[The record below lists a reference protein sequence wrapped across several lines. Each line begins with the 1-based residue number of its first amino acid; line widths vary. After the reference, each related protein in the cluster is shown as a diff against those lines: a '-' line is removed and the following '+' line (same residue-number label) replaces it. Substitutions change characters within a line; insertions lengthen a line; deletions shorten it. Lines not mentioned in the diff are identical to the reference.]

1 MYTMGLF
8 KRNKNN
14 SRPLLRQITD
24 LIPAHILAGC
34 IQQHHSDKYCS
45 RYRTRDQL
53 VSQMFGQLNKCYT
66 LEDISAGIAVNKT
79 FIADLGLT
87 QSPARSTMSDGNKK
101 RDWRVFERL
110 YYKLLRHYEGVL
122 RAKHQGGRVIEEVKG
137 KTIKIVD
144 ATIVELCLGL
154 FEWAKYRTAK
164 GGLKIH
170 TCWNGEAIVAPALYA
185 LALPDV
191 INITEARTHD
201 LKGHPQLIFPK
212 GAIIIEDRGYFD
224 FSLMAARC
232 AAGNHFVTRLRD
244 GSSYRVV
251 MERELPDGADEHILL
266 DEEIRL
272 TSPHAFKSGMG
283 EGQPL
288 RRVVAYDAERDK
300 TIELL
305 TNNMEWKAATVA
317 ALYKKR
323 WDIELFFK
331 AMKQHLQIKT
341 FLGTSENAVRSQI
354 FIALICYLL
363 LELIRRNTC
372 KTRHAFSNFTER
384 IRICLAYYL
393 SLDYVCNN
401 ISQGA
406 IMVNEAGKPPDLFS
420 GKLTY

>member
-1 MYTMGLF
+1 MGLF

-14 SRPLLRQITD
+14 SHPLLRQIID
-24 LIPAHILAGC
+24 LIPAHLLAGC
-34 IQQHHSDKYCS
+34 IEQYKTDKYCS
-45 RYRTRDQL
+45 RYLTLDQIVAL
-53 VSQMFGQLNKCYT
+53 MFGQLNKCYT

-79 FIADLGLT
+79 FIADLGLS

-101 RDWRVFERL
+101 RDWRVFEML
-110 YYKLLRHYEGVL
+110 YYKLLRYYESVL
-122 RAKHQGGRVIEEVKG
+122 RAKHQGSAVIEEVKG

-144 ATIVELCLGL
+144 ATIVELCLSL

-170 TCWNGEAIVAPALYA
+170 TCWDDA
-185 LALPDV
+185 LALPDI
-191 INITEARTHD
+191 INITEARVHD

-212 GAIIIEDRGYFD
+212 GTIIIEDRGYFD

-232 AAGNHFVTRLRD
+232 AAANHFVTRLKD
-244 GSSYRVV
+244 GTSYRVV
-251 MERELPDGADEHILL
+251 SERELPEGKDQHILA
-266 DEEIRL
+266 DQEIRL
-272 TSPHAFKSGMG
+272 TSPYAFKAGMG
-283 EGQPL
+283 EGQAL
-288 RRVVAYDAERDK
+288 RRVVVYDAERDR
-300 TIELL
+300 TFELL
-305 TNNMEWKAATVA
+305 TNNMDWSAATVA

-331 AMKQHLQIKT
+331 AIKQHLQIKT
-341 FLGTSENAVRSQI
+341 FLGTSPNAVRSQI

-363 LELIRRNTC
+363 LELLRRNTC
-372 KTRHAFSNFTER
+372 KAKHAFSNFTER

-406 IMVNEAGKPPDLFS
+406 KMVKTAHKPPDLFS
-420 GKLTY
+420 GKLAY